1 MKEIQAWFDIGC
13 VMGLRTVLVGG
24 AGSRNNMY
32 GVAVGSTAS
41 MKLEPDEYLN
51 EVDIKVGK

>member
-1 MKEIQAWFDIGC
+1 MKGIQAWFDSGC
-13 VMGLRTVLVGG
+13 IVGLRTALVGG
-24 AGSRNNMY
+24 AGSQDNMY

-41 MKLEPDEYLN
+41 IKLEADEYLN

>member
-1 MKEIQAWFDIGC
+1 MKEIQAWFDSGC
-13 VMGLRTVLVGG
+13 IMGLRAALVGG
-24 AGSRNNMY
+24 AGSRENMY

-51 EVDIKVGK
+51 DVDIKVGK